1 MSLKEIICQTLYI
14 LGHKIV
20 LLAKNTLKL
29 FCYFRLQN
37 WQDAAFL
44 GGPSNAI
51 KAVKEQLGDA
61 GASIDVEEALKA
73 INPEV
78 EARIPQLSRLKQC
91 DNVALTEITETHPID
106 QVTFSI
112 GIPVPDNN
120 ILGAT
125 KIDGIGFRIAA
136 TRINGSG

>member
-1 MSLKEIICQTLYI
+1 MSLKEIICKTLDI

-20 LLAKNTLKL
+20 LLARNALEL
-29 FCYFRLQN
+29 FCYFRLYT
-37 WQDAAFL
+37 WDKAVFL
-44 GGPSNAI
+44 GRPSNAI
-51 KAVKEQLGDA
+51 TAVKDQLGDA

-106 QVTFSI
+106 QVTISI
-112 GIPVPDNN
+112 GIPVNDNN
-120 ILGAT
+120 ILGAA

-136 TRINGSG
+136 TRIN